1 MKRLAILCGL
11 GLGLAALSTAPVRAA
26 AAGCCQ
32 LPQKEEM
39 TKAATA
45 ADGTLLPFPFPFPF
59 PLRGCFQTDSAE
71 LCEALGGVHYQL
83 GICGNGICQ
92 PTAAGADAAVLD
104 PDAQLVF
111 VVRPVQPHAN

>member
-11 GLGLAALSTAPVRAA
+11 GLGLAALSTIPVRAA

-32 LPQKEEM
+32 LPQQEQ
-39 TKAATA
+39 TSKAESTA
-45 ADGTLLPFPFPFPF
+45 EGTPFPFPFPF
-59 PLRGCFQTDSAE
+59 PFPRRGCFQTDSSE

-92 PTAAGADAAVLD
+92 PTAAGADKAVFD
-104 PDAQLVF
+104 PDAELIF
-111 VVRPVQPHAN
+111 VIRPVKPHAH